1 MEQEQIAAL
10 VKQNDNA
17 ARRALFEEF
26 YQRTFA
32 AVFQIVRSRETA
44 EDLAQDAFVKAFH
57 NLPKL
62 REAKKFGAWLMAIA
76 TNLARNHLKREKRL
90 VYADDFSYHE
100 NNSGNNTE
108 EEALREL
115 EITRVRAALRTLP
128 PDQYQVII
136 LQDDYDLKIEEI
148 AAMLEISPGTVKSRL
163 FRAREKLARQ
173 LEPKRE
179 KNTLNGREEVKAD
192 DRP

>member
-10 VKQNDNA
+10 VNQNDNA

-32 AVFQIVRSRETA
+32 AVCHIVRSRETA
-44 EDLAQDAFVKAFH
+44 EDLTQDAFIKAFRS
-57 NLPKL
+57 LPQL
-62 REAKKFGAWLMAIA
+62 REAKKFGAWLTAIA

-90 VYADDFSYHE
+90 VFADDLSYHE
-100 NNSGNNTE
+100 DDSGNSTE
-108 EEALREL
+108 EEALREM

-128 PDQYQVII
+128 PDQYQVVI
-136 LQDDYDLKIEEI
+136 LQYYHDLKIEEI

-173 LEPKRE
+173 LEPKHAE
-179 KNTLNGREEVKAD
+179 NTLTGKEVVKAD
-192 DRP
+192 DR

>member
-90 VYADDFSYHE
+90 VYADDFSY
-100 NNSGNNTE
+100 
-108 EEALREL
+108 
-115 EITRVRAALRTLP
+115 
-128 PDQYQVII
+128 QKII
-136 LQDDYDLKIEEI
+136 PE
-148 AAMLEISPGTVKSRL
+148 TT
-163 FRAREKLARQ
+163 
-173 LEPKRE
+173 PKRRFA
-179 KNTLNGREEVKAD
+179 NGDYQGARRL
-192 DRP
+192 RPCRPTMPRWSFCSITMI